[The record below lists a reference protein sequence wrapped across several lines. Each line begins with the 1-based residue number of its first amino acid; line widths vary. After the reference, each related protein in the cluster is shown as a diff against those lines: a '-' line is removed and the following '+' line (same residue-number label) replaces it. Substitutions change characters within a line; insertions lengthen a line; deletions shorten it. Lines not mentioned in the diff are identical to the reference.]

1 MDGKKE
7 ERKGEEGWERR
18 ISILP
23 TKLTFHIKQQK
34 NEMKRV
40 MKEVRNAISIGTY
53 GYLSYFRVL

>member
-7 ERKGEEGWERR
+7 EKKGEKRWERR

-34 NEMKRV
+34 NEMNRV
-40 MKEVRNAISIGTY
+40 MKEVRNTISTGTY
-53 GYLSYFRVL
+53 GYLRYFRVP

>member
-7 ERKGEEGWERR
+7 ERKGEEGCESSL
-18 ISILP
+18 SILP
-23 TKLTFHIKQQK
+23 TKLTFHIKQKK

-53 GYLSYFRVL
+53 G